1 MSGKSLDEIWRKMQA
16 QQAAEHQRKIEQE
29 RALYEQ
35 RERARQ
41 EYLKNIRLNELSSTN
56 LAPSSSSSAGA
67 GGGRLR
73 RVSSDFPEVSA
84 QSYIIT
90 WHDIDSDLW
99 KIVVYNYD
107 TGNLSDIYTTDL
119 IGTEWTLNDSW
130 RTVQNKGFTLEFE
143 NINTNTYAIYF
154 VNANGTVVGDKRL
167 DNKEDFEYTERASG
181 WLGELDSVSTLYHFD
196 GNNVRT
202 HTFDVDINSI
212 EIDDGSEDDVTKD
225 GSMVVEAP
233 NNEKY
238 YIARPNGN
246 LVEITQYMVDVSN
259 YRLDYNTDFI
269 WARFSENS
277 LSAISQEGVL
287 KNTLNISDYNMTSIE
302 TSSLY
307 GDNCAFSL
315 FDNGSDTNLIVSYDG
330 DSNQFVTLTF
340 SYLDNYSIDYTERN
354 WRSPV
359 SSFGKNLVVASYNY
373 VDSNGL
379 SEIVSDLNIWWLPKG
394 ASEFNHIDLSSIG
407 TVSFVYGNEN
417 LTSNRSFT
425 LGENPLFMY
434 GSEDSEL
441 LIGFLTS
448 GGFVTQSTGLLVASC
463 SNVWGHNI
471 GEHSFAV
478 IDVDYQTDR
487 IWQIYDSNSII
498 AATQTTES
506 WSWGESVYRDSLRNG
521 TLAVIDSGD
530 ASASNSFYY
539 TTEVGLVSLPL
550 SDGSVYNNI
559 RYAID
564 TGISYEYQVISVP
577 GVEGVDGFYLLS
589 KSGLSE
595 YIDFPF
601 VGLSPSTTYG
611 INKCNIGSEIIAFE
625 LTEISTSYP
634 RVIVYKTSNLELI
647 YDFDPGNFDYGFYTF
662 DNRFL
667 IEKFID
673 PTGNG
678 DIFESEFIF
687 IGVNGIET
695 LNIDING
702 IGGYDWEPNDAYAN
716 NN

>member
-29 RALYEQ
+29 KALYEQ
-35 RERARQ
+35 RERTRQ
-41 EYLKNIRLNELSSTN
+41 EYLQRMRMNEITSTN

-67 GGGRLR
+67 GGRLR
-73 RVSSDFPEVSA
+73 LVENITRVSA
-84 QSYIIT
+84 QSYNIT
-90 WHDIDSDLW
+90 WHDLETDKWSFA
-99 KIVVYNYD
+99 VYNYN
-107 TGNLSDIYTTDL
+107 TGSLSSTYTTDL
-119 IGTEWTLNDSW
+119 VGSEWILNNSW
-130 RTVQNKGFTLEFE
+130 RTVHTRGFSVEFL
-143 NINTNTYAIYF
+143 NNSDSSYRIFFINAD
-154 VNANGTVVGDKRL
+154 GSSVVSKSL
-167 DNKEDFEYTERASG
+167 DNSEDFQYTERASG
-181 WLGELDSVSTLYHFD
+181 YLGELDGVSTLYHFD
-196 GNNVRT
+196 GDVVNT
-202 HTFDVDINSI
+202 HTFDVDINNI
-212 EIDDGSEDDVTKD
+212 EIDDGSEDDVTQD

-246 LVEITQYMVDVSN
+246 LVEITQFMSGVSN

-277 LSAISQEGVL
+277 LSAISQEGAL
-287 KNTLNISDYNMTSIE
+287 KNSLDISDYNMASVE

-307 GDNCAFSL
+307 GENCAFTL
-315 FDNGSDTNLIVSYDG
+315 LDNNSDTRLIISYDG
-330 DSNQFVTLTF
+330 DSNQFVALTF
-340 SYLDNYSIDYTERN
+340 SYLDSYSIDYTERS
-354 WRSPV
+354 WTYPV
-359 SSFGKNLVVASYNY
+359 SSFGKNLVIASYNF
-373 VDSNGL
+373 VDSNSF
-379 SEIVSDLNIWWLPKG
+379 SERVSDLNIWWLPKG
-394 ASEFNHIDLSSIG
+394 ASQFNHVDLSSAG

-498 AATQTTES
+498 AATQTTEN
-506 WSWGESVYRDSLRNG
+506 WSWGQEDSRNSSRNG
-521 TLAVIDSGD
+521 TLVVTDSGD
-530 ASASNSFYY
+530 PSASNSFYY
-539 TTEVGLVSLPL
+539 TTQVGLVSLPVY
-550 SDGSVYNNI
+550 DGSIYNNV

-564 TGISYEYQVISVP
+564 TGIAYEYQVISVN
-577 GVEGVDGFYLLS
+577 GIIEGVDGFYLLS

-595 YIDFPF
+595 YIEFPF
-601 VGLSPSTTYG
+601 IGLSPSTTYY
-611 INKCNIGSEIIAFE
+611 IDECYIGSEIISFK
-625 LTEISTSYP
+625 LIEISTGWP
-634 RVIVYKTSNLELI
+634 RVIVYKTSNLELV
-647 YDFDPGNFDYGFYTF
+647 YDFDPQNDDSSFDSF

-667 IEKFID
+667 IETSTD
-673 PTGNG
+673 P
-678 DIFESEFIF
+678 ESVDFTF
-687 IGVNGIET
+687 IGVNGVET
-695 LNIDING
+695 LTINLG
-702 IGGYDWEPNDAYAN
+702 EAGYDWVPNDAYSN
-716 NN
+716 ND

>member
-29 RALYEQ
+29 KALYEQ

-41 EYLKNIRLNELSSTN
+41 EYLQRMRMNEITSTN

-67 GGGRLR
+67 GGGGLR
-73 RVSSDFPEVSA
+73 RNVQNITRVSA
-84 QSYIIT
+84 QSYNIT
-90 WHDIDSDLW
+90 WHDIETDKWSFA
-99 KIVVYNYD
+99 VYNYT
-107 TGNLSDIYTTDL
+107 TGSLSSTYTTDL
-119 IGTEWTLNDSW
+119 VGSEWNIYNSF
-130 RTVQNKGFTLEFE
+130 RTVHTRGFAVEFE
-143 NINTNTYAIYF
+143 NNSDSSFRIFFINAD
-154 VNANGTVVGDKRL
+154 GSSVVSKSL
-167 DNKEDFEYTERASG
+167 DNSEDFQYTERASG
-181 WLGELDSVSTLYHFD
+181 YLGELDGVSTLHHFD
-196 GNNVRT
+196 GDVVRT
-202 HTFDVDINSI
+202 HTFDIDINSI
-212 EIDDGSEDDVTKD
+212 EIDDGSDDDVTQD
-225 GSMVVEAP
+225 GSMIVEAP
-233 NNEKY
+233 NGEKY

-246 LVEITQYMVDVSN
+246 LVEITKYMLGTEL

-269 WARFSENS
+269 WPEVDTNS
-277 LSAISQEGVL
+277 VSAISQDGAL
-287 KNTLNISDYNMTSIE
+287 KNSLDISDFNMTVLDS
-302 TSSLY
+302 SSLY
-307 GDNCAFSL
+307 GDNCAYTL
-315 FDNGSDTNLIVSYDG
+315 FDNGVDTRLIISYDG
-330 DSNQFVTLTF
+330 DSNQFVSLTF
-340 SYLDNYSIDYTERN
+340 SYLNNREIDYTERS
-354 WRSPV
+354 WTYPV
-359 SSFGKNLVVASYNY
+359 SSFGKNLLIASYNF
-373 VDSNGL
+373 VDSN
-379 SEIVSDLNIWWLPKG
+379 SFTERVSDLNIWWLPKG
-394 ASEFNHIDLSSIG
+394 ASQFNHVDLSSAG

-434 GSEDSEL
+434 GASDSEL

-506 WSWGESVYRDSLRNG
+506 WNWGSVDSRNSLRNG

-550 SDGSVYNNI
+550 SDGSVYNDV

-595 YIDFPF
+595 YIEFPF
-601 VGLSPSTTYG
+601 VGLSPSTTYD
-611 INKCNIGSEIIAFE
+611 INECYIGSEIISFS
-625 LTEISTSYP
+625 LTEISTGYP
-634 RVIVYKTSNLELI
+634 RVIVYKTSNLELV
-647 YDFDPGNFDYGFYTF
+647 YDFDPQNGDSALFSY

-667 IEKFID
+667 IETPDD
-673 PTGNG
+673 PSTP
-678 DIFESEFIF
+678 ESVDFTF
-687 IGVNGIET
+687 IGVNGVET
-695 LNIDING
+695 LTINLG
-702 IGGYDWEPNDAYAN
+702 SAGYDWVPNDAYQN
-716 NN
+716 TN